1 MKMTTQEW
9 HPGTLLQLSGSYW
22 QAFTLHAGVKLG
34 LFSILSEGPLTAD
47 EAAARVDADARGLGM
62 LLHALCAMGLLVK
75 ARDRFD
81 LSAAARRYLV
91 EGAEEYIGYMILHHH
106 HLAGSW
112 ARLDESVRTGRA
124 LRTRASFSDDRQ
136 REAFLMGMFN
146 QAMQQAPGIVATID
160 LGNRRK
166 LLDMGGGPG
175 TYAIHFC
182 RKNPRLTAVVLDLPT
197 TQPFAQKTIERFG
210 LSERIHFAAA
220 DLIEDE
226 VSGTYDVVWLSHL
239 LHALCPDDCRK
250 VIAKAVAVLKPGGTI
265 LIHEFILSDTMD
277 GPLFP
282 ALFSLNMLLGTDS
295 GQAYTE
301 GQLRAMLAEAGV
313 RQIKREAY
321 CGPTES
327 GILSG
332 ICGAV

>member
-321 CGPTES
+321 RGPTES

>member
-1 MKMTTQEW
+1 MTKPEW

-22 QAFTLHAGVKLG
+22 QTFTLHAGVKLS
-34 LFSILSEGPLTAD
+34 LFSILADDPLTAD
-47 EAAARVDADARGLGM
+47 EAAARIAADARGLGM
-62 LLHALCAMGLLVK
+62 LLHALCAMGLLTK
-75 ARDRFD
+75 TRDRFD

-91 EGAEEYIGYMILHHH
+91 EGAEEYIGYMILHHQ
-106 HLAGSW
+106 HLSGSW
-112 ARLDESVRTGRA
+112 ARLDESVRTGHA
-124 LRTRASFSDDRQ
+124 LRTSASFGDDRQ

-146 QAMQQAPGIVATID
+146 QAMQQAPAIVDTID

-197 TQPFAQKTIERFG
+197 TRPFAQKTIERFG

-239 LHALCPDDCRK
+239 LHALCPEDCRK
-250 VIAKAVAVLKPGGTI
+250 VIAKAVAVLEPGGTI
-265 LIHEFILSDTMD
+265 LIHEFILNDTMD

-295 GQAYTE
+295 GQSYTE
-301 GQLRAMLAEAGV
+301 EQLRTMLAEAGV

-321 CGPTES
+321 RGPTES

-332 ICGAV
+332 MRGAA